1 LSSKELKHHK
11 KVLKD
16 RRDNMAQVKKPAPK
30 PTKAECM
37 MSKGQQ
43 MMAEGKQMMMKAKE
57 MQGMMKKK

>member
-1 LSSKELKHHK
+1 
-11 KVLKD
+11 LKD
-16 RRDNMAQVKKPAPK
+16 RRDNMAQAKKPVPK